1 MPLLPPPHHCAAEQ
15 GTTTQEQDGHTV
27 SYQYDDDTRQL
38 VTSALN
44 ATIGKSCGVMLD
56 HGDTD
61 KLLTW
66 LDSRGL
72 AIGNDATHIPTEQ
85 QFEPSNNN
93 SNTINI
99 TITIDGNNPY
109 AEQRLKDLL
118 SVIHN
123 TN

>member
-1 MPLLPPPHHCAAEQ
+1 M
-15 GTTTQEQDGHTV
+15 

-44 ATIGKSCGVMLD
+44 ATIGASCGVMLD

-61 KLLTW
+61 KLLAW

-72 AIGNDATHIPTEQ
+72 AIGNDTTHATIEQ
-85 QFEPSNNN
+85 AFEPSNNN
-93 SNTINI
+93 SNTIKVNI
-99 TITIDGNNPY
+99 NIDGNNPY
-109 AEQRLKDLL
+109 SHHRLKDLL

-123 TN
+123 TH

>member
-1 MPLLPPPHHCAAEQ
+1 M
-15 GTTTQEQDGHTV
+15 

-44 ATIGKSCGVMLD
+44 ATIGASCGVMLD

-61 KLLTW
+61 KLLAW

-72 AIGNDATHIPTEQ
+72 AIGNDAEHTTIEQ
-85 QFEPSNNN
+85 AFEPSNNN
-93 SNTINI
+93 SNTVTIN
-99 TITIDGNNPY
+99 ITIDGNNPY
-109 AEQRLKDLL
+109 ADQRLKDLL

-123 TN
+123 TH

>member
-1 MPLLPPPHHCAAEQ
+1 M
-15 GTTTQEQDGHTV
+15 

-38 VTSALN
+38 VTTALN
-44 ATIGKSCGVMLD
+44 ATIGASCGVMLD
-56 HGDTD
+56 HADTD
-61 KLLTW
+61 KLLAW

-123 TN
+123 TH

>member
-1 MPLLPPPHHCAAEQ
+1 M
-15 GTTTQEQDGHTV
+15 

-44 ATIGKSCGVMLD
+44 ATIGASCGVMLD

-61 KLLTW
+61 KLLAW

-72 AIGNDATHIPTEQ
+72 AIGNDTEHATIEQ
-85 QFEPSNNN
+85 SNNH
-93 SNTINI
+93 SNPVTIN
-99 TITIDGNNPY
+99 ITIDGNNPY
-109 AEQRLKDLL
+109 ADRRLKDLL

-123 TN
+123 TH